1 MSEERQNV
9 YDILKER
16 GFVSQVTDEDALR
29 KLFDTEQV
37 TCYIG
42 FDPTAN
48 SLHAGSLVPIMSLMH
63 MQRSGHL
70 PIAVIGGGTAMVGDP
85 SGRTE
90 MRQMLTREKIIE
102 NGKALKAQ
110 LSKYIEFDDGNA
122 ISVDNYDWLSNLN
135 YIEFLRD
142 IGRHFSVNRM
152 LTAESYKIRLE
163 TGLSFIEFNYQ
174 LLQSYDFLMLYKN
187 HNCKLQMGGDD
198 QWGNIVAGVDLV
210 RRVESAE
217 VEGVTFPLLTTATG
231 EKMGKTAKGALWLDA
246 KKTSPYDF
254 YQYWVN
260 VDDRDVV
267 KFLSFFTFLP
277 MDEVRPVEKLTG
289 ADLNNAK
296 AVLAY
301 EATKI
306 THGEDESKKALA
318 AAASAFG
325 ARIIPESLL
334 PSSTIPRGSA
344 EEQIS
349 AVPTTAIEK
358 SRFEEG
364 IWVVA
369 LFVESG
375 LAKSNGEARRLI
387 KQGGAYLNEQRM
399 DDADAT
405 ITLDYFKDDA
415 IMLRAG
421 KKRYQRIVL
430 K

>member
-1 MSEERQNV
+1 MWGTRQAGLECPSHKRFIPTHVGN
-9 YDILKER
+9 
-16 GFVSQVTDEDALR
+16 T
-29 KLFDTEQV
+29 
-37 TCYIG
+37 IG
-42 FDPTAN
+42 I
-48 SLHAGSLVPIMSLMH
+48 H
-63 MQRSGHL
+63 
-70 PIAVIGGGTAMVGDP
+70 
-85 SGRTE
+85 
-90 MRQMLTREKIIE
+90 
-102 NGKALKAQ
+102 
-110 LSKYIEFDDGNA
+110 
-122 ISVDNYDWLSNLN
+122 
-135 YIEFLRD
+135 
-142 IGRHFSVNRM
+142 
-152 LTAESYKIRLE
+152 
-163 TGLSFIEFNYQ
+163 
-174 LLQSYDFLMLYKN
+174 
-187 HNCKLQMGGDD
+187 
-198 QWGNIVAGVDLV
+198 
-210 RRVESAE
+210 
-217 VEGVTFPLLTTATG
+217 
-231 EKMGKTAKGALWLDA
+231 EKMGKTAKGALWLDE

-277 MDEVRPVEKLTG
+277 MNEVRPVEKLTG

-296 AVLAY
+296 AVLAF

-306 THGEDESKKALA
+306 THGEDEAKKALS

-349 AVPTTAIEK
+349 AVPATAIEK
-358 SRFEEG
+358 SRFDEG
-364 IWVVA
+364 IWVVS
-369 LFVESG
+369 LYVEAG
-375 LAKSNGEARRLI
+375 LVKSNGEARRLI